1 MLHRIGRLLLSVVSL
16 AVCLLS
22 SAHGQDQAIRFGLL
36 STESRENLHAIW
48 QPLLEDMTRQTGL
61 RVEAVFASDYAHLID
76 GMRAQRI
83 DVAWLGN
90 MAAVEAVDRSGAEV
104 FAQTAM
110 EHGMPGY
117 HGLLIARKDS
127 PVNNVGDLLRLAP
140 QLTFGNGDLNSTSGY
155 LVPGYYVFA
164 RQQVDPAKA
173 FKRTVNQNHEAN
185 ALDVAEGRLDAATF
199 NSENWD
205 RLQLT
210 HPQQLSRLK
219 IIWKSQ
225 LIPSDPILWRKALS
239 QPAKGKIRDFL
250 LGYGSNEREKA
261 VLKGLQQTPFIASDN
276 NQLLPIRQLLLFKER
291 TEVAGSTLSVDQKN
305 LRLRAIDAE
314 LARLQDRISVRDRQS
329 GQGS

>member
-1 MLHRIGRLLLSVVSL
+1 MLHRLVRLLVSVVSL
-16 AVCLLS
+16 ALCLLT
-22 SAHGQDQAIRFGLL
+22 SAHGQEQAIRFGLL

-48 QPLLEDMTRQTGL
+48 QPLLDDMTRQTGL
-61 RVEAVFASDYAHLID
+61 PVEAVFASDYAHLIE

-90 MAAVEAVDRSGAEV
+90 MAAVEAVDHSGAEV

-117 HGLLIARKDS
+117 YGLLIARKDS

-173 FKRTVNQNHEAN
+173 FKRTVNQSHEAN
-185 ALDVAEGRLDAATF
+185 ALDVANGKLDAASF

-210 HPQQLSRLK
+210 HPEQLSQLK
-219 IIWKSQ
+219 IIWKSR
-225 LIPSDPILWRKALS
+225 LIPSDPVLWRTSLS
-239 QPAKGKIRDFL
+239 QPSRAKIRSFL
-250 LGYGSNEREKA
+250 LSYGANEHEKA
-261 VLKGLQQTPFIASDN
+261 VLKGLQQTSFIASDN
-276 NQLLPIRQLLLFKER
+276 DQLLPIRQLLLFKQR
-291 TEVAGSTLSVDQKN
+291 TEVAASTLSVDQKKA
-305 LRLRAIDAE
+305 RLRAIDAE
-314 LARLQDRISVRDRQS
+314 LARLQDRISVPGKQS
-329 GQGS
+329 GP